1 MGLAQSGL
9 PEETPLYA
17 LDKYVQLQRVC
28 FLSAFDLEKVIDI
41 DHIVREIGL
50 VFFFFFSVWFGIKL
64 VSHTYQELNALH
76 QNSAL
81 TLCLCSYL
89 A

>member
-28 FLSAFDLEKVIDI
+28 FFRSAFDLEKVIDI

-50 VFFFFFSVWFGIKL
+50 VFFFSVWFGIKL
-64 VSHTYQELNALH
+64 V
-76 QNSAL
+76 
-81 TLCLCSYL
+81 CLSGT
-89 A
+89 

>member
-50 VFFFFFSVWFGIKL
+50 VFFFPVWFGIKL
-64 VSHTYQELNALH
+64 V
-76 QNSAL
+76 
-81 TLCLCSYL
+81 CLSGT
-89 A
+89 

>member
-50 VFFFFFSVWFGIKL
+50 VFFFSVWFGIKL
-64 VSHTYQELNALH
+64 V
-76 QNSAL
+76 
-81 TLCLCSYL
+81 CLSGT
-89 A
+89 

>member
-50 VFFFFFSVWFGIKL
+50 VFFFFFRSGLALSWFHIL
-64 VSHTYQELNALH
+64 IRNLM
-76 QNSAL
+76 
-81 TLCLCSYL
+81 LCTKI
-89 A
+89 AH

>member
-50 VFFFFFSVWFGIKL
+50 VFFFSVWLGIKL
-64 VSHTYQELNALH
+64 V
-76 QNSAL
+76 
-81 TLCLCSYL
+81 CLSGT
-89 A
+89 

>member
-50 VFFFFFSVWFGIKL
+50 VFFFFFFRSGLALSWFHIL
-64 VSHTYQELNALH
+64 IRNLM
-76 QNSAL
+76 
-81 TLCLCSYL
+81 LCTKI
-89 A
+89 AH

>member
-50 VFFFFFSVWFGIKL
+50 VFFCFFFRSG
-64 VSHTYQELNALH
+64 
-76 QNSAL
+76 L
-81 TLCLCSYL
+81 TLSWFHMLIRNLMLCTKI
-89 A
+89 AH

>member
-1 MGLAQSGL
+1 MGLSQSGL

-50 VFFFFFSVWFGIKL
+50 VFFFSVWLGIKL
-64 VSHTYQELNALH
+64 V
-76 QNSAL
+76 
-81 TLCLCSYL
+81 CLSGT
-89 A
+89 

>member
-50 VFFFFFSVWFGIKL
+50 VFFFRSGLALSWFA
-64 VSHTYQELNALH
+64 YQELNALH

>member
-28 FLSAFDLEKVIDI
+28 FFRSAFDLEKVIDI

-50 VFFFFFSVWFGIKL
+50 VFFFFSVWFGIKL
-64 VSHTYQELNALH
+64 V
-76 QNSAL
+76 
-81 TLCLCSYL
+81 CLSGT
-89 A
+89 

>member
-1 MGLAQSGL
+1 MGLGQSGL

-41 DHIVREIGL
+41 QAYCWRNRLG
-50 VFFFFFSVWFGIKL
+50 FFFFFSVWFGIKL
-64 VSHTYQELNALH
+64 VSHAYQELNALH
-76 QNSAL
+76 QNSTL

>member
-50 VFFFFFSVWFGIKL
+50 VFFFFRSGLALSWFHMLIRNL
-64 VSHTYQELNALH
+64 M
-76 QNSAL
+76 
-81 TLCLCSYL
+81 LCTKI
-89 A
+89 AH

>member
-28 FLSAFDLEKVIDI
+28 SLSAFDLEKVIDI
-41 DHIVREIGL
+41 EHIVREIGL
-50 VFFFFFSVWFGIKL
+50 VFFSVWFGIKL